1 MRQTKI
7 PPLPPCVGPLSVTL
21 AVYRWLILM
30 KTVSRINTV
39 WLIIVTYRTEWE
51 PCFDREIIDFATWYV
66 MSTGVLCASLGSRVI
81 AGARLLSLVPSC
93 SLQWKINDSFVQFT
107 AIRVQQAY
115 SHLRTVP
122 ETLQEPNLRSIVYP
136 LFTFII
142 VGPTLKQ

>member
-1 MRQTKI
+1 
-7 PPLPPCVGPLSVTL
+7 
-21 AVYRWLILM
+21 
-30 KTVSRINTV
+30 
-39 WLIIVTYRTEWE
+39 
-51 PCFDREIIDFATWYV
+51 